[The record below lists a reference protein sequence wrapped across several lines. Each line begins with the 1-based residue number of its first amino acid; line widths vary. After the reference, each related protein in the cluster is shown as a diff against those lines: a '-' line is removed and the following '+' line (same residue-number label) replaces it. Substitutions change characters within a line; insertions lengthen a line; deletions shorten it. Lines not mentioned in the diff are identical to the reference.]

1 MTEPGVVAI
10 LLYDQMTAL
19 DAIGPYEVLS
29 RLPGLVTKFVG
40 TERGLKR
47 TDKTL
52 GLMADHLLEEVMEP
66 RIVLVPGGPGQA
78 AIMKDERVLSWIS
91 QAHQTS
97 TWTTAVCTGSLIL
110 AGAGIMNGVRAT
122 SHWLALEEL
131 GRLGAVPVAERVVF
145 DGKIVTGAG
154 VSAGIDL
161 ALQLAERVSGEETAR
176 SIQLWIEYDPQ
187 PPFNAGNPRKA
198 NNSTVEE
205 LRRQSRF
212 HRSGA
217 K

>member
-110 AGAGIMNGVRAT
+110 AGAGIMNGGL
-122 SHWLALEEL
+122 S
-131 GRLGAVPVAERVVF
+131 
-145 DGKIVTGAG
+145 
-154 VSAGIDL
+154 
-161 ALQLAERVSGEETAR
+161 
-176 SIQLWIEYDPQ
+176 
-187 PPFNAGNPRKA
+187 
-198 NNSTVEE
+198 
-205 LRRQSRF
+205 
-212 HRSGA
+212 
-217 K
+217 

>member
-161 ALQLAERVSGEETAR
+161 ALQLAEGVSGEETAR